1 MTDKKRRTVSLDE
14 PIDREL
20 RSEDVN
26 ASGLINRLLD
36 EYYSSGLAEEAALR
50 VKLNDLQQE
59 RQRYQSKRELAN
71 SQIQKI
77 EDEIDLIKDELNNLD
92 QQEVEQVETVVNLV
106 LADKGGID
114 QDQLTTD
121 NELVKHRAGKAGMTP
136 DRFVREV
143 NERLDNAHA

>member
-1 MTDKKRRTVSLDE
+1 MPDKKRRTITLDE
-14 PIDREL
+14 RIDREL
-20 RSEDVN
+20 QSEDVN

-59 RQRYQSKRELAN
+59 RQKYQSKRELAD

-77 EDEIDLIKDELNNLD
+77 EDEVDLIKDELNNLD

-106 LADKGGID
+106 LADQSGID
-114 QDQLTTD
+114 QDQLSTD

-143 NERLDNAHA
+143 NERVNSA